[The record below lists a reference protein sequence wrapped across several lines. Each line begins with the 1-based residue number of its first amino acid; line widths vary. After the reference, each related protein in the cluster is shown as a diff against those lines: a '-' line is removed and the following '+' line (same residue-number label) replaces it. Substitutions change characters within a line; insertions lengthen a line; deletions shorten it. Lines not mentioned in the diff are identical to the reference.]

1 MSTISKTISEECSA
15 VAFYGIEPGAK
26 AVESFYRTVVQ
37 WFTDLGYPPDKVGIT
52 WPDRFGKLISF
63 ARGAAQL
70 RKAGFEG
77 VRAIEILAS
86 TPDALT
92 GHGYFLE
99 AAFSGKADRSYAQV
113 GARSSLA
120 TLSAESMLP
129 IARTLAGAL
138 KPAYGFGHRMPHADG
153 PELYVFGMGHG
164 PGIASGEAYEEER
177 NQCRWG
183 DMAMPMQLYRQ
194 GVLRD
199 VYPWNFLTEPQLTRK
214 VQGLPLARWIARSPR
229 RGRLSPFWE
238 GMSLWEVEEADRPQ
252 VREALWQAGVIFNWK
267 DYPDE

>member
-1 MSTISKTISEECSA
+1 MSAISEKISEECSA
-15 VAFYGIEPGAK
+15 VALYGIDPRAK

-63 ARGAAQL
+63 ARGDAQL
-70 RKAGFEG
+70 RKARFE
-77 VRAIEILAS
+77 VRGIEILSS

-99 AAFSGKADRSYAQV
+99 ASCDWDPECSYADV
-113 GARSSLA
+113 VARSSLA
-120 TLSAESMLP
+120 TLSAVSMLP
-129 IARTLAGAL
+129 LARSLAQDLNA
-138 KPAYGFGHRMPHADG
+138 AYGFGHRMPHGDG
-153 PELYVFGMGHG
+153 PEWYVCGIGHG
-164 PGIASGEAYEEER
+164 GKILSGKAYEEAC
-177 NQCRWG
+177 NQARWG

-214 VQGLPLARWIARSPR
+214 VQGQPLARWIGKDPR
-229 RGRLSPFWE
+229 RGRLSPLCE
-238 GMSLWEVEEADRPQ
+238 DVMLWEVDEADRAQ
-252 VREALWQAGVIFNWK
+252 VREALRQAGVIFNWK
-267 DYPDE
+267 DYADE